1 MSTLELPLEIAEK
14 VVGMVKVKGRPF
26 GVLIVE
32 DCRVGD
38 FVKARIHEEA
48 VSQAER
54 VALRFR
60 DIKQIGVMRWWIR
73 NSSAEHGGVEELV
86 YAALSLGFAF
96 RGEADRDRWKQRQP
110 FEMYRDAVREL
121 V

>member
-1 MSTLELPLEIAEK
+1 MSKLELPLEIAEK
-14 VVGMVKVKGRPF
+14 VVGMVKVKSRPF

-32 DCRVGD
+32 DCLVGD

-60 DIKQIGVMRWWIR
+60 ETRQIGMMRWWIR
-73 NSSAEHGGVEELV
+73 NSSAEPGGVDELV
-86 YAALSLGFAF
+86 YAALALGFAF
-96 RGEADRDRWKQRQP
+96 RLSADRARWRLRQP